1 MKKARAN
8 LSEPFSQYDYLIFQ
22 PRLQYAEPRKT
33 EYPGKKFQLSLSQ
46 FSQCNYLIFFP
57 CAQRMNSEE
66 QRNPEEKFSEVFSSN
81 LSDWI

>member
-46 FSQCNYLIFFP
+46 FSQCNYLTCILIAQVKEGEERRNMTRKIF
-57 CAQRMNSEE
+57 AH
-66 QRNPEEKFSEVFSSN
+66 FSSN